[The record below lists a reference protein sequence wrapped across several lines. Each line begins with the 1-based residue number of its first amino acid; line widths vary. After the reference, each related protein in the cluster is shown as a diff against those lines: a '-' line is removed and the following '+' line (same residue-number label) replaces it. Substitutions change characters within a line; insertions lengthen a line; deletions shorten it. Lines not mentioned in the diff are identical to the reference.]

1 MSPQG
6 VRNSEVPEKY
16 NVSMMY
22 LHVSMIFNDS
32 GIILDISYIS
42 YISYIGYIS
51 IRKPLKAM
59 TQVPPNSAAG
69 VFPI

>member
-1 MSPQG
+1 LSPQG

-42 YISYIGYIS
+42 YIGYIS
-51 IRKPLKAM
+51 IRKTLKAM